1 MNSQKTES
9 EPTTPLTND
18 TTNKKK
24 RKKNIYSPTMFTPT
38 YLMKK
43 LMIMMNGPISKDI
56 DFKNV
61 YGNLNI
67 IVLLVLFILV
77 TLKKENKNGLG

>member
-1 MNSQKTES
+1 MKLEILK
-9 EPTTPLTND
+9 EII
-18 TTNKKK
+18 KKK
-24 RKKNIYSPTMFTPT
+24 RKKNIYFLNMFTPI

-77 TLKKENKNGLG
+77 I